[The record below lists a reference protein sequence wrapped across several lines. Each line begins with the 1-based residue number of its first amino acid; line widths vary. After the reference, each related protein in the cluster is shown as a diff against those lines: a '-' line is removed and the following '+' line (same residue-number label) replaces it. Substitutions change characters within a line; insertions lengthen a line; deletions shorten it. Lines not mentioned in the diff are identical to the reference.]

1 MREAHRI
8 LEARKQ
14 LKRACDQADP
24 EVQRRLIASAFRNLL
39 AWLGET
45 RPTDDGAAAVDY
57 EEEASRAG

>member
-14 LKRACDQADP
+14 LKRACDHADQ

-45 RPTDDGAAAVDY
+45 RPTDANEAVDY